1 MKHSVKFK
9 AITYKGDVIKKT
21 VKVDCPE
28 FKEYFDNLIVN
39 GKELSFKVSVEDQV
53 MTWLDNTDKSGIMDK
68 NEWYTILD
76 YSVPKK
82 VVKQTKAQKI
92 EKVKSMIEDVFGKLG
107 SEHSTQLRD
116 DFMIVYIKM
125 FDKINKLTPDEQ
137 FLIVLGTMDVAY
149 TAQSEAYKHAIK
161 LIQSIGD
168 KDLFAKVHGSKQRV
182 IR

>member
-9 AITYKGDVIKKT
+9 AITYRGDVVKKT

-28 FKEYFDNLIVN
+28 FKEYFDKLVVN
-39 GKELSFKVSVEDQV
+39 GRELSFKVSVEDQV
-53 MTWLDNTDKSGIMDK
+53 MTWLDNTDKTGIMDK

-82 VVKQTKAQKI
+82 VIKQTKAQKI
-92 EKVKSMIEDVFGKLG
+92 EKVKSMIEDVFGKIN
-107 SEHSTQLRD
+107 SEHSVKLRD
-116 DFMIVYIKM
+116 DFMVVYIKM

-137 FLIVLGTMDVAY
+137 FLIVLGALDVGY

-161 LIQSIGD
+161 LIQSVSD
-168 KDLFAKVHGSKQRV
+168 RDLFNKIQGSRQKT
-182 IR
+182 IG